1 MGFWGSWGFEERRVF
16 ERKVFGPPWKW
27 RKRDLEDLRRRGDG
41 IWVIDGV
48 MMRRCEGKEMRS
60 HAHIATLP
68 LTVVCW
74 FEEAMK
80 NLG

>member
-16 ERKVFGPPWKW
+16 ERKVFGPPRKW

-48 MMRRCEGKEMRS
+48 MMRR
-60 HAHIATLP
+60 
-68 LTVVCW
+68 
-74 FEEAMK
+74 
-80 NLG
+80 